1 MIAGTLMVEG
11 MGIQFSLI
19 GDRVKYTVQDGLTG
33 ASATKS
39 VTPWEWAATLALMF
53 GGDSPEM
60 TCMKPMLYA
69 LAETA
74 QPDEASLADT
84 EGADAE
90 TVLTAMRSVRLIP

>member
-1 MIAGTLMVEG
+1 MIAGTITFEG

-19 GDRVKYTVQDGLTG
+19 GDRVEYTVQDGLTG

-74 QPDEASLADT
+74 QPDEASLADVG
-84 EGADAE
+84 EADEE
-90 TVLTAMRSVRLIP
+90 TTREAVRAVRMIP

>member
-1 MIAGTLMVEG
+1 MIAGTITFEG

-19 GDRVKYTVQDGLTG
+19 GDRVEYTVQDGLTG

-39 VTPWEWAATLALMF
+39 VTLWEWAATLALMF

-90 TVLTAMRSVRLIP
+90 TILTAIRSVRLIP